1 MAGRWHALIA
11 SLAVKLI
18 VVGALAAGAVWAIRE
33 FREPFATQIS
43 EKAALS
49 VLRSEALSFLVTRR
63 TVTQIVVEYNQ
74 SQWFGDWEGV
84 LWATVTWRWGV
95 DLTKVKDGDVRRDGN
110 AIVCRLP
117 EPELLDFSVDP
128 ASMGFMSKS
137 TAIPKIMDVFGNA
150 SQRKVMEER
159 LRVQTLKFAAD
170 QKLCPTRQE
179 ILRQLNE
186 ATAKVKIACG
196 VEIRF
201 E

>member
-1 MAGRWHALIA
+1 MLV
-11 SLAVKLI
+11 SLTVKLA
-18 VVGALAAGAVWAIRE
+18 VVGALTAGVLWGIAK
-33 FREPFATQIS
+33 FREPFEPRIS

-74 SQWFGDWEGV
+74 SQWFGDWQGV

-95 DLTKVKDGDVRRDGN
+95 DLTKIGDGDVRRDGQ

-137 TAIPKIMDVFGNA
+137 TAIPKLMDVFGSE
-150 SQRKVMEER
+150 SQRKIMEQR
-159 LRVQTLKFAAD
+159 LREHTMKFAAE
-170 QKLCPTRQE
+170 QKLCPTRLE

-186 ATAKVKIACG
+186 AAAKVKAACG